1 MAVEINTTDAFWAV
15 VKKSG
20 LLADSEI
27 REHREATKSLYDPVQ
42 VAKSLVQ
49 GDSLTTW
56 QARQLL
62 AGRYGLRLDKYILLN
77 MTGSCG
83 SSRFYLA
90 KQTSMNRRV
99 VLRVLQH
106 RHSQDKAT
114 VAKFQSEARSIAAVD
129 HRNISHILD
138 FDSEGSRHFT
148 VIEYVDG
155 LDLKNIV
162 QQQGVL
168 PPPQVAHYL
177 LQATEGVACAHTQG
191 VVHGGLHPTNMRV
204 DENDTLKILNLGVV
218 QLDGW
223 SNQTV
228 PEYFREYRPPE
239 KQDDSSTP
247 DDKSD
252 IYALGCT
259 AVFMLTGKNPD
270 ANVSNGSPED
280 QLQFLQIL
288 CPQLPTNLARIIARM
303 LANQPND
310 RYVSAHEAVVDLRAW
325 TSQFDHDIGDVS
337 EHDTH
342 QTDPWELLID
352 DNSPVAAEHSQ
363 FAIKTEDQG
372 PTARIHKLRKRK
384 QGTNTADDAEEPFVV
399 KRPSKNI
406 AWYLVGG
413 TAGLLIVTLTVVIW
427 IRRADKLA
435 DMNNAPLASAAAEQK
450 DEESFASFEENQLST
465 TLDPQQTVTNPAARN
480 VETSSPVK
488 PAKSQSGSRLA
499 DLPPLTEQDSSQ
511 QPKLANDTAETSD
524 QPIKQ
529 PSPEKNPVLSK
540 PEPVEPKP
548 ETPKPET
555 SEPAEPE
562 TTEPTEPETTEPA
575 EEKPA
580 SNPSDD
586 NPFGELAEYVELPD
600 FSDSADTENL
610 PDPVVLGTF
619 SISQDDVMVVRLLGQ
634 QNAGPGVSFKLSRA
648 KADISVPEWT
658 VQKLSVPQRGN
669 QQIDN
674 PVASNQGTQIG
685 TLVLADDHQLLMQWA
700 ASSAGDDKCNF
711 LRNCSLELQ
720 LNDHQHLVHFR
731 RPLTVKPISWNF
743 KREQKGRVPLKWL
756 PEPKSLFIEITSI
769 EGDIPKPVFKP
780 AATFQAKEGNTHMW
794 LEAGE
799 QGLVGLKFTATARLL
814 ISATPIFQID
824 KDQINKEPSLYKSG
838 RFKKDL
844 NNLDNR
850 VKQLFK
856 QQTQLER
863 NGEIEDNG
871 KKYKDTDQFKTI
883 KALLDEEKRAKTTD
897 LEYATLV
904 DKLIDS
910 IANVSA
916 KIHFRVFRKID
927 DKQILLAETDG
938 TPKPHSEGDP

>member
-1 MAVEINTTDAFWAV
+1 LAIEINTTDAFWAV

-20 LLADSEI
+20 LLTDSEI
-27 REHREATKSLYDPVQ
+27 REHREATKSLDDPVQ
-42 VAKSLVQ
+42 VAKRLVQ
-49 GDSLTTW
+49 GNSLTTW

-148 VIEYVDG
+148 VMEYVDG

-162 QQQGVL
+162 QQQGAL
-168 PPPQVAHYL
+168 PPPKVAHYL
-177 LQATEGVACAHTQG
+177 LQATEGVACAHTQD
-191 VVHGGLHPTNMRV
+191 VVHGGLHPTNMLV

-223 SNQTV
+223 SNETV

-259 AVFMLTGKNPD
+259 AVFMLTGKNLD

-280 QLQFLQIL
+280 QLHFLQIL
-288 CPQLPTNLARIIARM
+288 CPQLPTDLARIIARM

-310 RYVSAHEAVVDLRAW
+310 RYVSVHEAVIDLRAW
-325 TSQFDHDIGDVS
+325 TSQLDHDIGDVP
-337 EHDTH
+337 EYDTH

-372 PTARIHKLRKRK
+372 PTARIHKLPKRK
-384 QGTNTADDAEEPFVV
+384 QRTNTADDAEELFVV

-465 TLDPQQTVTNPAARN
+465 TLDPQQTVTNPSVRN
-480 VETSSPVK
+480 TETSSPVK

-499 DLPPLTEQDSSQ
+499 NLPPWTEQDSSQ
-511 QPKLANDTAETSD
+511 QPKIANDAAETSD
-524 QPIKQ
+524 QPSQ
-529 PSPEKNPVLSK
+529 QTNPVS
-540 PEPVEPKP
+540 
-548 ETPKPET
+548 
-555 SEPAEPE
+555 SNPE
-562 TTEPTEPETTEPA
+562 TTEPTEPEPTEPEPTEPEPTEPEPA
-575 EEKPA
+575 EEKPT

-586 NPFGELAEYVELPD
+586 NPFVELTEYVELPD

-658 VQKLSVPQRGN
+658 VHKLSVTRRGN
-669 QQIDN
+669 RQIEN
-674 PVASNQGTQIG
+674 PVESNQGTQIG
-685 TLVLADDHQLLMQWA
+685 TLVLSDNHQLLMQWA

-731 RPLTVKPISWNF
+731 QPLTVKPISWNF

-756 PEPKSLFIEITSI
+756 PEPKSLFIEITNI
-769 EGDIPKPVFKP
+769 DGEIPNPVFEP
-780 AATFQAKEGNTHMW
+780 AAIFQAKEGNTHMW
-794 LEAGE
+794 LGAGK

-814 ISATPIFQID
+814 ISATPIFQIG
-824 KDQINKEPSLYKSG
+824 KEPSLYKSG

-844 NNLDNR
+844 NNLENR
-850 VKQLFK
+850 VNQLFK

-863 NGEIEDNG
+863 NGEIEEKG

-883 KALLDEEKRAKTTD
+883 KALLDEEKKAKTTD
-897 LEYATLV
+897 YEYATQV

-910 IANVSA
+910 ISNVSA
-916 KIHFRVFRKID
+916 KIHFRVFRQID

-938 TPKPHSEGDP
+938 TPKPHSEGDR